1 METNSGENICEEKRF
16 TELFK
21 LHSKDLYK
29 FLYYKYGSEN
39 NPGDLVQEAFIK
51 LWDNCHKILPE
62 KARSFLFTV
71 ANNQMLN
78 ELSKKKTVMKYKQD
92 KPKGHTIESPEFIM
106 QENEYMARLQQ
117 AIQDLTEEQRV
128 TFLLNRIEGK
138 KHKEIADMLGI
149 SQKAVEKRIYT
160 ALSIIIEKVGKI

>member
-1 METNSGENICEEKRF
+1 METNSRENICEENLF
-16 TELFK
+16 NELFK
-21 LHSKDLYK
+21 LHSKDLYR

-51 LWDNCHKILPE
+51 LWDNCQKILPE

-78 ELSKKKTVMKYKQD
+78 ELAKKKTVMKYKQD